1 MESDIYLK
9 TIISIIAI
17 FLGVIAYK
25 TQPNSE
31 ANAPIEMIVGGGKG
45 ADRSIHMWHLKNGK
59 IRFCDLSNPD
69 LKILMRCYN
78 WYTK

>member
-17 FLGVIAYK
+17 FLGVIAYN
-25 TQPNSE
+25 TQPSSE
-31 ANAPIEMIVGGGKG
+31 ANAPIEMIVGKG
-45 ADRSIHMWHLKNGK
+45 RGILHLKNGK
-59 IRFCDLSNPD
+59 IRFCDFSNPD
-69 LKILMRCYN
+69 LKILVRCYN